1 MREFSF
7 EEVEA
12 ATGGFA
18 AKNLVGKGSHG
29 NVYVARLVC
38 GGDGGGGRVR
48 KKKVVVVAVKRA
60 SHALG
65 EAKLANEIAVLAA
78 AGEVAG
84 VVNLVG
90 VAAGRREGE
99 RMLVMEY
106 MADGSLH
113 DLLHRPTTARQPP
126 PPWPRRVEIAL
137 DVAEAVRALHGGEPR
152 VIHRDVKSANI
163 LLGRDGRARLA
174 DFSLAVKVPAAP
186 GGGGATAAAAGPAP
200 AGTIGYLDPC
210 YTEPSRLGPE
220 SDVFSFGV
228 VLLELVSG
236 RKVMDVSASPSS
248 IVAWAVPLVA
258 AGMAREVF
266 DGRLPAPR
274 RAREERAVARV
285 LAVAARC
292 VSEAVE
298 RRPAMSDV
306 VAELHAALES
316 AGWPRRPRRRGD
328 AHGLAGTL
336 YRRVVSWAASRLHVR
351 RRRVRTSKIE
361 CTEHSGS
368 EGSGAQAQPNYPGSN
383 PRLSNSNKNIFDIN

>member
-78 AGEVAG
+78 AGEVPG

-90 VAAGRREGE
+90 VAAGRRKGE

-113 DLLHRPTTARQPP
+113 DLLHRPTTTARPP

-163 LLGRDGRARLA
+163 LWGAT
-174 DFSLAVKVPAAP
+174 AAP
-186 GGGGATAAAAGPAP
+186 ASPTSASRSRPPPPRRRRRHRGGGGACAGGHDRVPGPVLHGAR
-200 AGTIGYLDPC
+200 
-210 YTEPSRLGPE
+210 RLGPE

-228 VLLELVSG
+228 VL
-236 RKVMDVSASPSS
+236 PSS
-248 IVAWAVPLVA
+248 SGPQGDGRERLAVVHRRLGRA
-258 AGMAREVF
+258 AGRRRHGAR
-266 DGRLPAPR
+266 GARRRLPAPR

-285 LAVAARC
+285 LAVAAAACRSPWNAGRRC
-292 VSEAVE
+292 PTWWPSSTPPSRAAAGRAAPPP
-298 RRPAMSDV
+298 RRRA
-306 VAELHAALES
+306 
-316 AGWPRRPRRRGD
+316 RPRRD
-328 AHGLAGTL
+328 AVQA
-336 YRRVVSWAASRLHVR
+336 RRVGRVAPAREEEEGADEQDRVHGAL
-351 RRRVRTSKIE
+351 RVRGERCTS
-361 CTEHSGS
+361 TTHH
-368 EGSGAQAQPNYPGSN
+368 PGSN

>member
-1 MREFSF
+1 MREFSY

-29 NVYVARLVC
+29 SVYMARLRY
-38 GGDGGGGRVR
+38 GAGGGGGRRRV
-48 KKKVVVVAVKRA
+48 KGVVAIKKA
-60 SHALG
+60 SHAQG

-78 AGEVAG
+78 AGGMDG

-90 VAAGRREGE
+90 VVVAPAGAGGRKGE

-106 MADGSLH
+106 MANGSLH
-113 DLLHRPTTARQPP
+113 DLLHRSPKP

-137 DVAEAVRALHGGEPR
+137 DVAEAVRALHAGEPR

-174 DFSLAVKVPAAP
+174 DFSLAVKVPAADDDDDSRAP
-186 GGGGATAAAAGPAP
+186 DDAAGPAP

-210 YTEPSRLGPE
+210 YTEPGRLGPE

-236 RKVMDVSASPSS
+236 RKVMDVNASPSS

-258 AGMAREVF
+258 AGMARQVL
-266 DGRLPAPR
+266 DGRIAAPR
-274 RAREERAVARV
+274 CPKAERAVARV

-292 VSEAVE
+292 VSEFVE
-298 RRPAMSDV
+298 RRPAMADV
-306 VAELHAALES
+306 VAELHGALES
-316 AGWPRRPRRRGD
+316 AGWPRRRR

-336 YRRVVSWAASRLHVR
+336 YRRVVSWGASHLHVR
-351 RRRVRTSKIE
+351 RSKIE

-368 EGSGAQAQPNYPGSN
+368 EGSCAQPDHPCSN
-383 PRLSNSNKNIFDIN
+383 PLASCSNENILE